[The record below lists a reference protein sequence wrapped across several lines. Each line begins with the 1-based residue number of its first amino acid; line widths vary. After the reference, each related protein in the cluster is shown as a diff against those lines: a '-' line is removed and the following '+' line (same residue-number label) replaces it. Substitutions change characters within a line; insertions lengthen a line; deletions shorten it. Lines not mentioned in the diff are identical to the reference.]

1 MNLSDLDIVIDR
13 KNTNSMKFDF
23 AKEEGKPENLLPFWI
38 ADMDFP
44 VAACITEAL
53 QKRVDHAI
61 YGYSEAK
68 PSYFKAVHDWFLHNF
83 QWDTKP
89 EWLVKTPGVVPAIN
103 LAIKALTKENEAVLI
118 HRPVYHPFTFAIE
131 NNKRKLVN
139 SPLILKNG
147 RYEIDF
153 ADMERKITENK
164 VKLAI
169 FCSPHNPA
177 GRVWTKE
184 ELETYADICIR
195 HDVKIIS
202 DEIHADFAY
211 PGYKHIPFAAINEKA
226 AEQVIL
232 CTAPSKTFN
241 IAGLQVSNIW
251 IPNPEIRAAFQQEL
265 AAFGYDHVN
274 VMGLIAGEAAY
285 KGAGEWLAVVKEYIG
300 NNLDYTRQFLKEKLP
315 ELKLIEPE
323 GTYLAWID
331 CNGYGL
337 SDTEMEQKLLNDA
350 KIWVNMGSMFGPEG
364 NCFIRLNLACPK
376 KTLEQGL
383 EQLYQGLENKE

>member
-1 MNLSDLDIVIDR
+1 MKLSDLDTVIDR

-23 AKEEGKPENLLPFWI
+23 AEEEGKPANVLPFWI

-44 VAACITEAL
+44 VADCITEAL
-53 QKRVDHAI
+53 QKRVDHAV

-68 PSYFKAVHDWFLHNF
+68 PSYFKAVHDWFLHHF

-103 LAIKALTKENEAVLI
+103 LSVKALTKENDAVLI
-118 HRPVYHPFTFAIE
+118 HRPVYHPFTFAVE
-131 NNKRKLVN
+131 NNRRKLVN
-139 SPLILKNG
+139 SPLVLKNG
-147 RYEIDF
+147 HYELDF
-153 ADMERKITENK
+153 IAMERKVTENH

-195 HDVKIIS
+195 HDVKIVS

-211 PGYKHIPFAAINEKA
+211 PGYKHIPFAAVNKKA
-226 AEQVIL
+226 AEQMIL

-251 IPNPEIRAAFQQEL
+251 IPNPEIRAAFRQEL
-265 AAFGYDHVN
+265 DSFGYDHVN
-274 VMGLIAGEAAY
+274 VMGLIAGKAAY
-285 KGAGEWLAVVKEYIG
+285 KGAGEWLSIVKEYIK
-300 NNLDYTRQFLKEKLP
+300 NNLDYTRRFLQERLPKLQ
-315 ELKLIEPE
+315 LIEPE

-337 SDTEMEQKLLNDA
+337 TDEEMEQKLLHDA

-364 NCFIRLNLACPK
+364 NCFIRLNLACPQ
-376 KTLEQGL
+376 KTLKQGL
-383 EQLYQGLENKE
+383 EQLYRGLENKE